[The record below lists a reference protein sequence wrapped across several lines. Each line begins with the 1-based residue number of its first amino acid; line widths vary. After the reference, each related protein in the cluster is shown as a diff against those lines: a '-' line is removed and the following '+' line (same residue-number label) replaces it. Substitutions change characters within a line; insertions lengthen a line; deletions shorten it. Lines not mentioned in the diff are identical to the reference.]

1 MATLRELI
9 TEIVR
14 QNELAVG
21 LFDTLLR
28 RPEYESDQER
38 FAAAASI
45 HKAFVVSLKKALD
58 ASDD

>member
-14 QNELAVG
+14 QNELAVR

-38 FAAAASI
+38 FAAAAGI
-45 HKAFVVSLKKALD
+45 HRAHVDALTEALD

>member
-14 QNELAVG
+14 QNELAVKM
-21 LFDTLLR
+21 FETLMEH
-28 RPEYESDQER
+28 PEYESDQER

-45 HKAFVVSLKKALD
+45 HKAFVVSLKEALD